1 MRLQCPW
8 GSCCLVAQLHLHDPV
23 AEGVLIDQLGLVL
36 KGLVDL
42 NDRTG
47 DGAHQVAGGLD
58 ALHGTEIVLGG
69 ELVIYLR
76 HIDIDDIAQALLCV
90 VGDTYIGLVALNL
103 HILVALAV
111 VEPFNY
117 FCHSFCY

>member
-1 MRLQCPW
+1 MRESSSLL
-8 GSCCLVAQLHLHDPV
+8 SLSFTFMIQLPK
-23 AEGVLIDQLGLVL
+23 ASWLISSGWSV

-58 ALHGTEIVLGG
+58 ALHGAEIVLGG
-69 ELVIYLR
+69 DLVIYLG